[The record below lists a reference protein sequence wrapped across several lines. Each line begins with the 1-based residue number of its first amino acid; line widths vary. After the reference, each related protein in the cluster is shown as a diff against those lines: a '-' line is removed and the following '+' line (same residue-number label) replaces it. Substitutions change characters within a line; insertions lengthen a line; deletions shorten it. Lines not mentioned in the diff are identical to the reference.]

1 MQTTSH
7 DRYFDNPVFNLHDT
21 AVVLF
26 KTSFMNHEAAISLN
40 EAYHLN
46 LTRIDD
52 LTIDDKQYPVYI
64 FHSTAS
70 RLSFIMLAAP
80 SGGMPDPCFSYYD
93 KMLFIRGRDAR
104 QFQQKIYDDLSAS
117 RPEPPTGE
125 MLKHSHWEMLNLLNQ
140 GIFEPATLNFQPNG
154 TPVTSLY
161 SGPEDKMPRKLRTQ
175 IKQLKEFFSTL
186 YSAFEWHL
194 TNPVELDEIAR
205 GLDGEWDE

>member
-1 MQTTSH
+1 MQTSNPN
-7 DRYFDNPVFNLHDT
+7 RYFDNPVFNLHDT

-52 LTIDDKQYPVYI
+52 LTLDGKTYPVYI
-64 FHSTAS
+64 YHSTAS
-70 RLSFIMLAAP
+70 RMSFIMLAEP
-80 SGGMPDPCFSYYD
+80 SSGISNPCFSYYD

-104 QFQQKIYDDLSAS
+104 QLQRKIYDDLSTP
-117 RPEPPTGE
+117 RTEPPASE
-125 MLKHSHWEMLNLLNQ
+125 LLNHSHWELLNLLNQ
-140 GIFEPATLNFQPNG
+140 GIFEPATLTFLPNG

-175 IKQLKEFFSTL
+175 IKQLKEFFTDL

-194 TNPVELDEIAR
+194 TNPVELDVIER
-205 GLDGEWDE
+205 GLDGSLDA